1 MPDDASQSHLLTM
14 MLVGSITCFFTNAAY
29 IQFNSW
35 SVTFDSLILPRILLL
50 NQEWNI
56 WRVTL
61 LIFFLWRLM
70 SFAIFVQNSSS
81 STSSTCTISYALF
94 LNPSK
99 LPISPLVMTF
109 SSFLS
114 RNFRHG
120 TSSSSTTSVVFSS
133 VMNISRATSYMST
146 VTPSKNNFQPVFS
159 KSS

>member
-1 MPDDASQSHLLTM
+1 

-35 SVTFDSLILPRILLL
+35 SVTFDSLILLRILLL

-61 LIFFLWRLM
+61 LIFFLWRLT

-81 STSSTCTISYALF
+81 SLSSTCTISYALL

-99 LPISPLVMTF
+99 LPISPYVMTF

-120 TSSSSTTSVVFSS
+120 
-133 VMNISRATSYMST
+133 
-146 VTPSKNNFQPVFS
+146 
-159 KSS
+159 